1 MDPAGWIISAI
12 GILIAIG
19 IAVSLEI
26 GKRKG
31 KHAGQGRPGDGGQD
45 SGA

>member
-19 IAVSLEI
+19 IAVLLES
-26 GKRKG
+26 GRKKG
-31 KHAGQGRPGDGGQD
+31 KNADQGRPDD
-45 SGA
+45 SARP